1 MKIESLIKATNSVNA
16 ICKIESQC
24 IIDIVKEIKSEYQG
38 IVFDMPDIC
47 KISVD
52 SITKNT
58 AIPSAN
64 GIYVF
69 MTSDTITLTSDMN
82 PEKYY
87 KNKKSKRKEE
97 KYAKIK
103 KGAFKN
109 HDAGICLY
117 LGKSEDLNDRIIK
130 HTINAHG
137 STSSLKL
144 YLKQRKMLKSKLT
157 LYWFPLKNELGE
169 HSALILS
176 EIERILHE
184 KLNPIIGSARVG

>member
-1 MKIESLIKATNSVNA
+1 MKIESLIKAADSVNA
-16 ICKIESQC
+16 ICEKESQS

-38 IVFDMPDIC
+38 IVFDMTDIC
-47 KISVD
+47 KICVD
-52 SITKNT
+52 SITNNN
-58 AIPSAN
+58 AIPSAY

-69 MTSDTITLTSDMN
+69 MTSDAITLTSNMN
-82 PEKYY
+82 PKKSY
-87 KNKKSKRKEE
+87 KNKKGEKKEE

-103 KGAFKN
+103 KGEFKK

-130 HTINAHG
+130 HTISAHG

-144 YLKQRKMLKSKLT
+144 YFKQRKMLKSKLT
-157 LYWFPLKNELGE
+157 LYWFPLKNELEE

-176 EIERILHE
+176 EIERILH
-184 KLNPIIGSARVG
+184 KQLNPIIGSARVG